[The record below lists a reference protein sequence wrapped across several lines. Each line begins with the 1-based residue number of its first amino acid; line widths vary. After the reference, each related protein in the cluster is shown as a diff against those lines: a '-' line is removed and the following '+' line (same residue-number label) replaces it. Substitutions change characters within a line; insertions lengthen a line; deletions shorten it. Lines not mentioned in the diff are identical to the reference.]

1 MLPISFPAGLAT
13 TSVPHSFLSARRNLK
28 NQFVRKKISRRFT
41 SHFSTAIQVSSNRDF
56 YFLALGRFARVTG
69 QNHTSVVRIR
79 LSEVNARQLFILRFP
94 IIEDTA
100 LRSLPTPPELESVI
114 PPPASRVHRS
124 IRKPHSMAL
133 LPALEFLSMS
143 LFLALAFSRGFF
155 ANRKP
160 YDALFVI

>member
-13 TSVPHSFLSARRNLK
+13 TCVPHSLLSQYN
-28 NQFVRKKISRRFT
+28 KKSICKKKSRAGFT

-100 LRSLPTPPELESVI
+100 LRSPPTPPELESVI

-124 IRKPHSMAL
+124 IQNHIR
-133 LPALEFLSMS
+133 
-143 LFLALAFSRGFF
+143 
-155 ANRKP
+155 
-160 YDALFVI
+160 